1 MVRKRSPETELRQ
14 LKAELRAVEKELAE
28 EKAACARAMASLKL
42 RSAET
47 QEWKERFDKLLN
59 RTPKELT

>member
-1 MVRKRSPETELRQ
+1 MVRKRSPETELRHV
-14 LKAELRAVEKELAE
+14 KAELRVIEKELAE
-28 EKAACARAMASLKL
+28 EKAAYAQAQASLKL
-42 RSAET
+42 CRAEA